1 MSLIF
6 GVGLGLAVYLISF
19 YLIIL
24 IGDLVSNLLG
34 VGPSRSLVQ
43 VLLVIFFFVW
53 CVELYEVL

>member
-34 VGPSRSLVQ
+34 VGPNRSLVQ